1 MSKTLQ
7 PFGKPESL
15 SEIADQL
22 GMLAGALT
30 TVELKPATLQP
41 WED

>member
-1 MSKTLQ
+1 MGLLQ
-7 PFGKPESL
+7 AFPAPSSLPEV
-15 SEIADQL
+15 ADQL

-30 TVELKPATLQP
+30 TVEPVSVALQP